1 MGLAVGQGFR
11 LVFLY
16 YGILVD
22 NALLFATMPNTI
34 SRNIRASLISALT
47 AFLSLGMLAAPVKAQ
62 SIDTVSNWP
71 GNFWFGA
78 MGFPDVQTIGQTI
91 TAPTQASV
99 LQGFG
104 FRLNP
109 RGVAF
114 PLKLYVYEWDAVNR
128 SAVGQALYTS
138 PEQRTQAVERTETH
152 EVTGLEVGLIPG
164 KQYVLFG
171 SLVGLAN
178 QPESAF
184 WWGCKSICLYRWR
197 FVFPLKFSRHMD

>member
-1 MGLAVGQGFR
+1 
-11 LVFLY
+11 
-16 YGILVD
+16 
-22 NALLFATMPNTI
+22 MPNTI

-184 WWGCKSICLYRWR
+184 WWLQINLPIQVAIR
-197 FVFPLKFSRHMD
+197 FSS